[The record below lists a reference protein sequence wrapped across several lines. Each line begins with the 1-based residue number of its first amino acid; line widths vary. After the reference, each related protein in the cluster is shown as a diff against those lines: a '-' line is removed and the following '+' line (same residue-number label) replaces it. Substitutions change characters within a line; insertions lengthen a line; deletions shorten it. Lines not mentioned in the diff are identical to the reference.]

1 MKKFED
7 IKTED
12 IEITSINMEHGY
24 LAIHWNIKGFGFGL
38 VEFCFRDGK
47 LAADTE
53 TLCSNE
59 DKEFIEKLMTRFI
72 QKAEVV
78 G

>member
-12 IEITSINMEHGY
+12 IEITKINMGHGY
-24 LAIHWNIKGFGFGL
+24 VGIYWDIKGFGFGMT
-38 VEFCFRDGK
+38 EFFFRNGK
-47 LAADTE
+47 LAVDTE
-53 TLCSNE
+53 TLCSKD

>member
-24 LAIHWNIKGFGFGL
+24 LAIHWNIKGFGFGMT
-38 VEFCFRDGK
+38 EFFFRDGK

-53 TLCSNE
+53 TLCSKD

>member
-1 MKKFED
+1 MKEFKD

-12 IEITSINMEHGY
+12 IEITKINMEHGY
-24 LAIHWNIKGFGFGL
+24 VGIHWDIKGFGFGMT
-38 VEFCFRDGK
+38 EFFFRDGK

-59 DKEFIEKLMTRFI
+59 DKEFIEKLMTRFV